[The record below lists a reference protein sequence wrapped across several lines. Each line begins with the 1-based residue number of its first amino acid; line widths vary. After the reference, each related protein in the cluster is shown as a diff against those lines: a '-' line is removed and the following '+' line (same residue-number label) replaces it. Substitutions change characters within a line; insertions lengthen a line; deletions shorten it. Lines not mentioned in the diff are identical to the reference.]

1 MIIGADVGGTFT
13 DLVAVDAGVVSTAK
27 VPTSPNQSDAVAT
40 AATRLAGGHRLDAL
54 VHGTTVA
61 TNTLLEGTG
70 ARTVLLTDEG
80 FEDVIEIGRQ
90 DRPALYDSRSDR
102 APPLVA
108 RHDRIGTRGAIP
120 PGALEG
126 AEAVAVA
133 LIDGHLDHGREDR
146 LAALVEEE
154 VRGIPVS
161 RSSVVAPEFRE
172 FERIATTVLN
182 AYLMPVTG
190 AYLRALDERIVGSGV
205 AAGLS
210 VMRSS
215 GGVMSVADASALPVA
230 VLLSGPAGGVVA
242 ARAVADR
249 LAMPTVVSF
258 DMGGTSTD
266 VCLIG
271 DGEVG
276 VSYER
281 MVAGYTCRMPSV
293 GIHTV
298 GAGGGS
304 IAWVDA
310 GGSLRVGPRSAGA
323 TPGPA
328 CYGAGGLD
336 PTVTDANV
344 VLGRVDP
351 SLRLGGTVAIDVD
364 AARRSVATVAHPL
377 GLTIERAALGIVRI
391 ADEVMAGAVRTV
403 SVDEGADPSAA
414 RLLAFGGAGG
424 LHATSVA
431 RSLGMAGVV
440 IPVHAG
446 VFSALGLV
454 LAPPRADAARAVVI
468 LDGDLTEARRAA
480 TGLIATTRGE
490 IEDAGHVI
498 DRTELHLDVRY
509 AGQAHEIAVPWHQED
524 GIGEVVGRFGRL
536 HLGRYGFDRGADPI
550 EIVAVRATS
559 LGFAPLHDT
568 PSPEPRSGAMTRSTR
583 PVIIASGDT
592 AAATVVHRQSL
603 SAGDVVAG
611 PAIIEESEATTFLDI
626 GESGVVAEDGSLVVS
641 W

>member
-27 VPTSPNQSDAVAT
+27 VPTSPDQSDAVAD
-40 AATRLAGGHRLDAL
+40 AAMRLAGGHRLNAL

-61 TNTLLEGTG
+61 TNALLEGRG

-80 FEDVIEIGRQ
+80 FEDIIEIGRQ
-90 DRPALYDSRSDR
+90 DRPALYDSRADR
-102 APPLVA
+102 ATPLVA
-108 RHDRIGTRGAIP
+108 RSDRIGTTGDIP
-120 PGALEG
+120 PGALDG
-126 AEAVAVA
+126 AETVAVA
-133 LIDGHLDHGREDR
+133 LIDGHIDHGREGR
-146 LAALVEEE
+146 LASLVEKAMP
-154 VRGIPVS
+154 GIPVS
-161 RSSVVAPEFRE
+161 LSSVVAPEFRE

-190 AYLRALDERIVGSGV
+190 AYLRALDERIVDSGV

-249 LAMPTVVSF
+249 LAMSTVVSF

-281 MVAGYTCRMPSV
+281 TVAGHTCRMPSV

-328 CYGAGGLD
+328 CYGAGGIE

-351 SLRLGGTVAIDVD
+351 TLRLGGTVAIDVD
-364 AARRSVATVAHPL
+364 AARRSVATVAHRL

-414 RLLAFGGAGG
+414 HLLAFGGAGG

-431 RSLGMAGVV
+431 RALGMAGVV

-468 LDGDLTEARRAA
+468 LDGDLAVARTAA
-480 TGLIATTRGE
+480 SALTATTRGE
-490 IEDAGHVI
+490 IEDAGHAI
-498 DRTELHLDVRY
+498 DRTELQLDIRY
-509 AGQAHEIAVPWHQED
+509 AGQAHEIAVPWRRDE
-524 GIGEVVGRFGRL
+524 GIEQVAGRFGRL
-536 HLGRYGFDRGADPI
+536 HHVRYGFDRGVDPI

-559 LGFAPLHDT
+559 LGFAPLGGT
-568 PSPEPRSGAMTRSTR
+568 PTPAPQSGPSTRSSR
-583 PVIIASGDT
+583 RVVVASGET
-592 AAATVVHRQSL
+592 VAAAVAQRQSL
-603 SAGDVVAG
+603 SIGDAVVG
-611 PAIIEESEATTFLDI
+611 PAIIEEAEATTFLDI
-626 GESGVVAEDGSLVVS
+626 GESGVVAEDGSLVIS